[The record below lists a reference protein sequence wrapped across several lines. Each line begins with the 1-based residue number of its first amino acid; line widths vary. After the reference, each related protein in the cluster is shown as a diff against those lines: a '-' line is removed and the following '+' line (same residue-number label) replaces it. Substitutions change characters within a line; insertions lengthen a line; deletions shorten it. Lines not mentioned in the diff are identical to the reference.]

1 MACRDTTSPCQLLLA
16 FHQPEPQLWGS
27 PLLPAHEGILPT
39 AQTPGG
45 LENPSCW
52 QLTGDT
58 SNIECYGSHQ
68 PLLIKHDETTGYFY
82 PYQAVSNTQHYL
94 QRAKAKMFAKHEQ
107 TKYISLLE
115 AIIAAGDLVSPIV
128 LWLSQ
133 LLWSG
138 LFCKAS
144 TL

>member
-1 MACRDTTSPCQLLLA
+1 
-16 FHQPEPQLWGS
+16 
-27 PLLPAHEGILPT
+27 
-39 AQTPGG
+39 
-45 LENPSCW
+45 
-52 QLTGDT
+52 
-58 SNIECYGSHQ
+58 
-68 PLLIKHDETTGYFY
+68 
-82 PYQAVSNTQHYL
+82 
-94 QRAKAKMFAKHEQ
+94 MFAKHKQ

-138 LFCKAS
+138 LFCNAS